1 VALQKSYI
9 LAAKGGGGVRPRLDP
24 TLGFVSNTFVKL
36 NHSQL
41 ANSLFYHKKIIVF
54 FVTQTGFH
62 GS

>member
-9 LAAKGGGGVRPRLDP
+9 LAAKAGVRPRLDP

-36 NHSQL
+36 NHSEL